1 MAKNRVASWLNGSPC
16 RSEYIGMFYP
26 QLKSSEKKF
35 EGMAR
40 GIQNMAYD
48 LVTSN
53 LYWTDWEFQWI
64 MVSDKSFR
72 FYTPVYRT
80 NGYTP

>member
-1 MAKNRVASWLNGSPC
+1 
-16 RSEYIGMFYP
+16 
-26 QLKSSEKKF
+26 
-35 EGMAR
+35 MAR